1 VRELAVCAYGVEN
14 EEMYNGR
21 EGRNREGIEQH
32 RREKGREGRKYA
44 EYGNVRVYI
53 ILV

>member
-1 VRELAVCAYGVEN
+1 LAVCAYGVEN
-14 EEMYNGR
+14 EEMYR
-21 EGRNREGIEQH
+21 EEGRNREGIEQH
-32 RREKGREGRKYA
+32 RQEKGREGRKYA

>member
-1 VRELAVCAYGVEN
+1 LAVCAYGVEN
-14 EEMYNGR
+14 EEMYRRGR
-21 EGRNREGIEQH
+21 GETERIEQH
-32 RREKGREGRKYA
+32 GREKGREGRKYA